1 MTRFGISLGTTQ
13 TALLAPI
20 AAAAVAI
27 APAHAQSSH
36 ATVELRLSIP
46 ASDLG
51 AALSAFSRA
60 TDIQVVVD
68 PALITGKRSA
78 ALSGSF
84 TADEAL
90 TRLLDGS
97 GLSFTLA
104 GDTALV
110 QQARENPAATRP
122 NIRTSAAAPVQVYR
136 QPAVEQSE
144 PIEEI
149 VVSAGFA
156 DSLARALDEKRQAS
170 NVIDV
175 ISAED
180 IGKFPTQNLAEAL
193 QRVPGVSITRDR
205 GEGLFVRVRGL
216 GPSFQIVNVNGRGA
230 AVNENVR
237 DSGQSGRQFRFDTL
251 PSELVA
257 SVEVAKSPTAALDEG
272 AIGGIVNVRTFRP
285 LSLERSTVAGSAVAS
300 SPELA
305 DTIDPRV
312 SGLASWINDD
322 ANFGLLVSAVYD
334 ERTLRQDR
342 ITGVT
347 WTDESAGVDT
357 DGDGAADT
365 GSVLVPTATRPTLER
380 EDRERI
386 GVNGALQWQP
396 SEDLDV
402 NLDLFYTQLK
412 DHYDELTYSAG
423 FDLSTIVPGSAV
435 ITDGVLR
442 AATAEGTSQI
452 GREVSDLRHDNIM
465 VGLNAEYRLGDWT
478 LDADAVYAHA
488 ESDTPTPIT
497 RTRLLGPV
505 GRVTFDFP
513 QLDDQGGDVVPSVS
527 FLDADLN
534 NPGLLPGRRV
544 EWRDV
549 ESTDEELAFQLD
561 ARRPIDFAALS
572 ELQFGA
578 KYRTRFRDYDRRDYN
593 FTRGVQGRSFDASF
607 FEPFPEGNFLRDAA
621 GSLPRSWVMPNPSA
635 FATQINLAELNAPLS
650 RGDLRNSYRVDEDIA
665 SAYAMSNLESNLL
678 GKPLRG
684 NFGVRVARTE
694 QTSAG
699 HADDGT
705 RALPVSF
712 DREYT
717 DILPSLNL
725 AWDWSDDVQ
734 THFAAAKV
742 ITRPSLAD
750 LAPRLT
756 LNSSGTIFEAVGG
769 NPQLKPFEAWQYDA
783 TVEWY
788 FAPGSALLGGVFYK
802 DITTFMTRQRSNL
815 VIDGTTYVLTAPVNG
830 GDASVTGVEIA
841 YQQMLKFLP
850 APFDG
855 LGVLANYTHTDTEA
869 TYYDGA
875 RVIKDDLEN
884 VAKNSFNITAF
895 YEHAAFAARLSYSWQ
910 DDVLQEVGTN
920 GLGSANDKAFGSLDV
935 DLSYRL
941 NEQIT
946 VFAQGI
952 NVTDEAQLQFVRDD
966 WFSGYTRYGRTLML
980 GMRAKY

>member
-1 MTRFGISLGTTQ
+1 M
-13 TALLAPI
+13 
-20 AAAAVAI
+20 
-27 APAHAQSSH
+27 
-36 ATVELRLSIP
+36 
-46 ASDLG
+46 
-51 AALSAFSRA
+51 
-60 TDIQVVVD
+60 VD
-68 PALITGKRSA
+68 PALIAGKRFA
-78 ALSGSF
+78 GLSGSF
-84 TADEAL
+84 TADQAL
-90 TRLLDGS
+90 ARLLDGS
-97 GLSFTLA
+97 GLSFTLT

-110 QQARENPAATRP
+110 QRARENTPTSRRS
-122 NIRTSAAAPVQVYR
+122 IRTSAATPAAVKS
-136 QPAVEQSE
+136 QPATERPE

-170 NVIDV
+170 NVVDV

-193 QRVPGVSITRDR
+193 QRVPGVSISRDR

-216 GPSFQIVNVNGRGA
+216 GPSFQVVNVNGRSA

-251 PSELVA
+251 PSELVS
-257 SVEVAKSPTAALDEG
+257 SVEVIKSPTAALDEG
-272 AIGGIVNVRTFRP
+272 AIGGIVNIRTFRP
-285 LSLERSTVAGSAVAS
+285 LSLDRSTVAGSAVAS

-305 DTIDPRV
+305 DTVDPRL
-312 SGLASWINDD
+312 SGLVSWINDD
-322 ANFGLLVSAVYD
+322 ANFGVLVSAVYD

-347 WTDESAGVDT
+347 WRDRPAGVDT
-357 DGDGAADT
+357 DGDGVADT
-365 GSVLVPTATRPTLER
+365 GAVLVPTATRPTLER

-396 SEDLDV
+396 SDSLDINLDV
-402 NLDLFYTQLK
+402 FYTKLE
-412 DHYDELTYSAG
+412 DHYDELTYSAD
-423 FDLSTIVPGSAV
+423 FDLATIAPGSAV
-435 ITDGVLR
+435 VADSVLR
-442 AATAEGTSQI
+442 AATVNASSQI

-478 LDADAVYAHA
+478 LDADATYAHA
-488 ESDTPTPIT
+488 DSDTPTPIT

-505 GRVTFDFP
+505 GQVAFDFP
-513 QLDDQGGDVVPSVS
+513 RIDGDVVPSLR
-527 FLDADLN
+527 FLSADLN

-549 ESTDEELAFQLD
+549 ESKDEELAAQFD
-561 ARRPIDFAALS
+561 ALRPISLAALT

-593 FTRGVQGRSFDASF
+593 FTRGIQGRTFDASF
-607 FEPFPEGNFLRDAA
+607 FERFPEGDFLGDA
-621 GSLPRSWVMPNPSA
+621 GGTLPRSWAMPDPDA
-635 FATQINLAELNAPLS
+635 FATQIDAAELNRPLS

-665 SAYAMSNLESNLL
+665 SIYAMSNLETSAL

-684 NFGVRVARTE
+684 NFGVRAARTE

-712 DREYT
+712 DRTYT
-717 DILPSLNL
+717 DVLPSLNL
-725 AWDWSDDVQ
+725 AWELSDAVQ

-756 LNSSGTIFEAVGG
+756 LNSSGTILEAVGG
-769 NPQLKPFEAWQYDA
+769 NPNLKPFEAWQYDA

-788 FAPGSALLGGVFYK
+788 LAPGSALIGGVFYK

-815 VIDGTTYVLTAPVNG
+815 VVDGTTYLLTAPVNG
-830 GDASVTGVEIA
+830 GDASVTGIEIA
-841 YQQMLKFLP
+841 YQQMFKFLP

-855 LGVLANYTHTDTEA
+855 LGLLANYTHTDTEA
-869 TYYDGA
+869 TYYDGS
-875 RVIKDDLEN
+875 RVIEDDLEN
-884 VAKNSFNITAF
+884 VAKNSFNVTAF
-895 YEHAAFAARLSYSWQ
+895 YENAAFAARLSYSWQ

-920 GLGSANDKAFGSLDV
+920 GLDSANDKAFGSLDA

-952 NVTDEAQLQFVRDD
+952 NITDEAQLQFVRDD
-966 WFSGYTRYGRTLML
+966 RFSGYTRYGRTLML